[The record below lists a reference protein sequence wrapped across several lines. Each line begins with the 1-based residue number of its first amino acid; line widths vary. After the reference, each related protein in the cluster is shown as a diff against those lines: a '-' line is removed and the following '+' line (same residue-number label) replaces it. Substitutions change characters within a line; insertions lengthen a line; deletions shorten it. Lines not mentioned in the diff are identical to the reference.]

1 MCLCADVTG
10 FLVLVHC
17 ELPTSQSMGNP
28 RKTSDV
34 NHWLPVSI
42 SLEVFYDSLSGWNY
56 VPFCYSLQGG
66 IICIHWLALDVN
78 DNMDSFYGKS
88 LKVIN

>member
-1 MCLCADVTG
+1 MRLCADVIG

-17 ELPTSQSMGNP
+17 VLPTSQSMGDP

-34 NHWLPVSI
+34 THWLPVSI
-42 SLEVFYDSLSGWNY
+42 SLEVLYGSLSGWDY
-56 VPFCYSLQGG
+56 VPLCYGLQSG
-66 IICIHWLALDVN
+66 IICLHWLALDAN